1 MFRVETLYEVF
12 GDLIYACQALVAL
25 WGIYCVIMV
34 WRRIA
39 EKRFRTEESQAEF
52 LDEIELHLARREFD
66 EAGQTCGDDARALPQ
81 LVHLAMANR
90 QAGFEPVRRLVT
102 IRFQRD
108 VLGELDHQLSW
119 VNTMIK
125 SAPMAGLYGTVL
137 GMMGAFGQLSLSE
150 KVSPTELAGNI
161 MLALI
166 TTALGL
172 TIAIPLIIA
181 VNSITLRIRK
191 LEELVGYGTARV
203 MDCFRQS
210 QGAAPDEKKQPR
222 NGAAGAQKQP
232 LAAAAAGEN

>member
-108 VLGELDHQLSW
+108 VLGDLYRRLNW
-119 VNTMIK
+119 VSHCIK
-125 SAPMAGLYGTVL
+125 VAPMLGLFGTVI
-137 GMMGAFGQLSLSE
+137 GMMGAFGKLASLE
-150 KVSPTELAGNI
+150 QVSPDRLAADI
-161 MLALI
+161 SLALV
-166 TTALGL
+166 TTAIGLATAMPLMVALTSVNLRLGDFQELGELGL
-172 TIAIPLIIA
+172 ARFLQALKVALPQRETDGNQP
-181 VNSITLRIRK
+181 VQSRK
-191 LEELVGYGTARV
+191 APAADSGAPY
-203 MDCFRQS
+203 
-210 QGAAPDEKKQPR
+210 GAAR
-222 NGAAGAQKQP
+222 
-232 LAAAAAGEN
+232 